1 VVTAHEI
8 IHDVHSKKEQ
18 GIVLKLDYEK
28 AYDRVDWTF
37 LDLMLQQRGFSPQW
51 CDKIRFLVQ
60 GGSVGVRIN
69 DCESDYFLTGKGL
82 RQGDP
87 LSPLLFNFVA
97 DVFTRMLVKA
107 AQQNLI
113 SGLLQRFRDGGVFS
127 LQYADD
133 TLLFIKNDVRQAQ
146 NLKWLLS
153 IFEHLSGMRINFN
166 KSDLVPINVT
176 IEEVNVLAQ
185 VFGCKV
191 SEFPLK
197 YLGVP
202 LHFGKLCKQ
211 DLQPLIDS
219 IIKRIAG

>member
-1 VVTAHEI
+1 
-8 IHDVHSKKEQ
+8 
-18 GIVLKLDYEK
+18 
-28 AYDRVDWTF
+28 
-37 LDLMLQQRGFSPQW
+37 
-51 CDKIRFLVQ
+51 
-60 GGSVGVRIN
+60 VGVRIN
-69 DCESDYFLTGKGL
+69 DRECDYFLTGKGL

-87 LSPLLFNFVA
+87 LSLLLFNFLA
-97 DVFTRMLVKA
+97 DVFTRMLVKV
-107 AQQNLI
+107 AQKKLI
-113 SGLLQRFRDGGVFS
+113 SGLLQMYRDGGVFS
-127 LQYADD
+127 LQYTDD
-133 TLLFIKNDVRQAQ
+133 TLLFIKNDVRQAH

-202 LHFGKLCKQ
+202 LHFGKLRKQ

-219 IIKRIAG
+219 IIKRIAEWRGRL